1 MFDFDTPINRHG
13 THNEKWG
20 RYNPDIIPAWVADMD
35 FKAPPSV
42 IRALKQRVEHGIF
55 GYTYVDES
63 LTQSAINF
71 MKRHYDWQVKPDWFT
86 WVSGVVPSMN
96 IACKM
101 IEPDQRVLTTS
112 PIYPHF
118 FKAPKMTGR
127 EVGIVKLT
135 CKDNRWTL
143 DFDAIENA
151 ITPQTELFMLC
162 NPYNPGGTLF
172 TCKELERLG
181 EIAKK
186 HDLLIVSD
194 EIHADLILNP
204 EAKHIPIASL
214 NDDLA
219 NRTITL
225 MAPSK
230 TFNIAG
236 LNCSYAII
244 PNSSLKRRFENAM
257 GKLNGGV
264 NLLGLAAAKAAYE
277 GGDEW
282 LKALREYLAQ
292 NLSLVQEFVKS
303 HPPLKLCDQD
313 ATFLAWIDCSGLD
326 TDPYELFLKHG
337 VALSD
342 GKDFLGEGFVR
353 LNFGCPKSILSE
365 ILKRMEVALS
375 SLK

>member
-1 MFDFDTPINRHG
+1 MLDFDTPINRHG
-13 THNEKWG
+13 THTEKWEKFG
-20 RYNPDIIPAWVADMD
+20 LDIIPAWVADMD

-42 IRALKQRVEHGIF
+42 IEALKKRVEHGVF
-55 GYTYVDES
+55 GYTGVDEG
-63 LTQSAINF
+63 LIQSAIDF
-71 MKRHYDWQVKPDWFT
+71 MKRHYDWQTSPDWFT

-101 IEPDQRVLTTS
+101 IDPNQRVLTTS

-118 FKAPKMTGR
+118 YKAPKMTGR
-127 EVGIVKLT
+127 EVDIAKLT

-143 DFDAIENA
+143 DFDAIENT
-151 ITPQTELFMLC
+151 ITPQTKLFMLC
-162 NPYNPGGTLF
+162 NPYNPAGTVF

-194 EIHADLILNP
+194 EIHADLILNTK
-204 EAKHIPIASL
+204 AKHIPIASL
-214 NDDLA
+214 SGDLA

-244 PNSSLKRRFENAM
+244 PNSSLKRHFKNAM
-257 GKLNGGV
+257 GKLNSGV
-264 NLLGLAAAKAAYE
+264 NLFGLTAAKAAYE
-277 GGDEW
+277 NGDEW
-282 LKALREYLAQ
+282 LKALREYLAR
-292 NLSLVQEFVKS
+292 NLALVQEFVIK

-313 ATFLAWIDCSGLD
+313 ATFLAWIDCSRLD

-337 VALSD
+337 VALSN

-353 LNFGCPKSILSE
+353 LNFGCPQSTLKE
-365 ILKRMEVALS
+365 ILTRMDRALNS
-375 SLK
+375 RK